1 MEFRI
6 LGPLEVLDEEQRR
19 VRLPGPKTRAL
30 LAELLINANQ
40 VVSVDR
46 LVEAVW
52 GEDAPDTAAKTLQTY
67 VLQVRK
73 AVEPGRAPGTTGE
86 ILLTRGSGYL
96 LAVQPKQVDAFRFE
110 RLVEEGRDA
119 LSASE
124 PERAAAALAAG
135 LALWRGPAL
144 ADVAGGSL
152 AQPEAIRLEELRLAA
167 LEDRIEAD
175 LAVGRRELVGELEQ
189 LVARHPLRE
198 RLWGQLMVALYRSGR
213 QADALRVFQ
222 RARAVLIEELGID
235 PGPELRRLE
244 AAVLAQD
251 PALDLHVGGTG
262 FDLPAALDL
271 SSGVFAGRAAQMAT
285 LMSAWDRA
293 TGGHGGLV
301 FVAGPMGIGKT
312 RLVAEVA
319 ARAHAAGALVLYG
332 RAVGPTSPLHPF
344 GQALEGIGCSIAS
357 VLSGN
362 GDGSPAQFGAELN
375 RFLRRRGSGRPVL
388 LALDDLD
395 RADDASL
402 EALAAMADACSS
414 SRLLVLAT
422 LGSDDGTVRS
432 LSLPEGANVVRVPPL
447 AREEVAAIA
456 AHYLGPEA
464 AEPAATLLAA
474 ATAAPLVVH
483 REAARMAR
491 SLASRRIG
499 EASERAVEAR
509 VDLRDVQRQIAG
521 GVLEL
526 QRLRAEP
533 ALKSVDADEPL
544 FPEAPRSTE
553 ACPYKGL
560 ARFEASDVVYF
571 FGREQLAAELV
582 ARVVGA
588 SVLAV
593 IGPSGS
599 GKSSLVRAGLLP
611 ALRDGL
617 VPGADRWAQVIMTP
631 GPHPGRELVRR
642 LVGRETDGVDAGS
655 LSDAVDGACAG
666 LPTGGGL
673 VLFVDQFEEVFTACR
688 DASEREA
695 FLDALVGAS
704 NRAEG
709 AVTVVVT
716 IRSDYY
722 GHFAA
727 HQELADLLAANQVL
741 VGAMSA
747 NELRRAIELPAQ
759 RAGLKLEPNLAEAM
773 VADVA
778 DEPGA
783 LPLLSTALLEAW
795 EHRRGRTL
803 ESAGYHQRGGVRGAV
818 ARLAESA
825 YAELTPAQ
833 QEPARRLLLRLAD
846 VGEGDA
852 VVRRRVTVPQLVGD
866 DPEAASVLVTL
877 TNRRL
882 LTSHDGMV
890 EVAHEALLR
899 EWPRLCAW
907 LEDDVQGRRL
917 HQHLQR
923 AANDWD
929 NSGREPSELYRGP
942 RLVAALDW
950 SASSR
955 DELSDVELAFLDESA
970 AAAEREATESR
981 RRTEQQ
987 ALANRRL
994 RLLVSGL
1001 AVVLIVALLAGGV
1014 ALVQRRN
1021 ASHQALL
1028 AESRAVAA
1036 QAVVENSLDRSLLL
1050 AREASNL
1057 DDSADT
1063 RSSLL
1068 ASLVRSPQALRVL
1081 RSGGDRLQT
1090 VALSPDGRYLA
1101 APDNYGKTFLWDT
1114 TTFERLDPPL
1124 AVSDFT
1130 ASGVAFTPDSRSLLT
1145 SAGIRNKTEGQG
1157 EIVFWD
1163 LETRTPIQHLD
1174 NGFFQFAGRIELSG
1188 DGRWLVAA
1196 GPQEVA
1202 VWDLKAEGRPR
1213 FTLPGR
1219 PATWRHIVVGDDGGL
1234 VAVAHSDGSVLIWD
1248 ARSRALLH
1256 QLEGFPG
1263 GIALS
1268 PDAATLAVSARS
1280 GTISLVDTATGTVR
1294 RTLAGHTDLLWGLDF
1309 SADGTTLASG
1319 GDDRTAIVWD
1329 VAGGTRRETLRGH
1342 TGRLLNVAWSPDS
1355 RRLYTGGLDGTVMAW
1370 QLSGDRRLGDRVAPP
1385 AGINVLPGVAG
1396 AQAWTRG
1403 IPPLAVSP
1411 DGSLQAIGDIGGTVI
1426 LRRLPGGEQVGRP
1439 MKATRSG
1446 PVVRMAFSPDG
1457 SRLAM
1462 PGADGD
1468 TTVWDVATQ
1477 TELVRLAGG
1486 HPAGFFADP
1495 WPQPGRG
1502 AVVTAAWSPDG
1513 RLVAT
1518 GGTDGRVVLWESS
1531 TGEPTGEALR
1541 ASVGDGNP
1549 GLYPGSVNE
1558 VVFSPDGRW
1567 LVAAVGAGGRGE
1579 VVAWSWPSRTLR
1591 HRFDADTRQAYAV
1604 AVAPDSRTVAS
1615 IGNDGKVRFFDLRT
1629 GKPLSGF
1636 LEGHGGPTTSAA
1648 FSPDGSILATAGS
1661 DGSPILWDVRTQK
1674 QLGAPLPGPSQ
1685 GTRMHAAF
1693 TGDGRRL
1700 IAQYF
1705 DGQTWVWDIDPS
1717 SWRDRACSIAGR
1729 NLTHDEWKKYLPDR
1743 AYRRSCEQW
1752 PAAT

>member
-6 LGPLEVLDEEQRR
+6 LGPLEVVDEEQRR

-67 VLQVRK
+67 VLQLRK

-86 ILLTRGSGYL
+86 VLLTRDSGYL
-96 LAVQPKQVDAFRFE
+96 LAVQPEQVDALRFE

-222 RARAVLIEELGID
+222 RARAVLIEELGIE

-251 PALDLHVGGTG
+251 PALDFHVGGPG

-271 SSGVFAGRAAQMAT
+271 SGGVFAGRAAQMAT

-319 ARAHAAGALVLYG
+319 AHAHAAGALVLYG

-344 GQALEGIGCSIAS
+344 GQALEGIGCSISS

-362 GDGSPAQFGAELN
+362 GDGSPAHFGAKLN
-375 RFLRRRGSGRPVL
+375 GFLRRRGSGRPVL

-402 EALAAMADACSS
+402 EALAALADAFSS
-414 SRLLVLAT
+414 SRLLVLVT
-422 LGSDDGTVRS
+422 LGSDDGTVRN

-447 AREEVAAIA
+447 SRQDVAAIA
-456 AHYLGPEA
+456 SHYLGPEA

-474 ATAAPLVVH
+474 ASAAPLVVH

-499 EASERAVEAR
+499 EASERAVGAR
-509 VDLRDVQRQIAG
+509 VDLWNVQRQIAG

-544 FPEAPRSTE
+544 FTEAPRSTE

-560 ARFEASDVVYF
+560 ARFEASDAVYF

-588 SVLAV
+588 NVLAV

-642 LVGRETDGVDAGS
+642 LVGRETDGVDAAT
-655 LSDAVDGACAG
+655 LSEAVNDACGA
-666 LPTGGGL
+666 LPAGGGL
-673 VLFVDQFEEVFTACR
+673 VVFVDQFEEVFTACR
-688 DASEREA
+688 DAAEREA

-716 IRSDYY
+716 IRSDFY

-727 HQELADLLAANQVL
+727 HQELAGLLAANQVL

-747 NELRRAIELPAQ
+747 DELRRAIELPAQ
-759 RAGLKLEPNLAEAM
+759 RAGLKLESGLAEAM

-778 DEPGA
+778 GEPGA

-795 EHRRGRTL
+795 ERRRGRTL
-803 ESAGYHQRGGVRGAV
+803 ESAGYHQLGGVRGAV

-825 YAELTPAQ
+825 FAELTLAQ
-833 QEPARRLLLRLAD
+833 QETARRLLLRLAD
-846 VGEGDA
+846 VDEADA

-866 DPEAASVLVTL
+866 DPEAAGVVVTL

-899 EWPRLCAW
+899 EWPRLRAW

-917 HQHLQR
+917 HRHLQR
-923 AANDWD
+923 AAKDWD
-929 NSGREPSELYRGP
+929 VSGREPSELYRGP

-950 SASSR
+950 AGAR
-955 DELSDVELAFLDESA
+955 REELSDVERAFLDESA
-970 AAAEREATESR
+970 AAAEREAAENRSR
-981 RRTEQQ
+981 VQ
-987 ALANRRL
+987 RL

-1014 ALVQRRN
+1014 ALVQRSN
-1021 ASHQALL
+1021 ATHQALL

-1081 RSGGDRLQT
+1081 RPSGDRLQMVAASRDGKWLAAPDEYGKT
-1090 VALSPDGRYLA
+1090 FVWDAGTLELVDPSLQISDFATSGLAFSPDSTTLITSSGVRGPPQPGALVFWDVGTHQPVGDRLAGFPQFAGVIAVSDDGRTLISGGPGGVLLWDLAAEGRPQSLLPGPFAESVAVSGDGRLVVAGSADGSVRVWDVPNRSVLRQLDGFPGALALSPDG
-1101 APDNYGKTFLWDT
+1101 T
-1114 TTFERLDPPL
+1114 
-1124 AVSDFT
+1124 
-1130 ASGVAFTPDSRSLLT
+1130 
-1145 SAGIRNKTEGQG
+1145 
-1157 EIVFWD
+1157 
-1163 LETRTPIQHLD
+1163 
-1174 NGFFQFAGRIELSG
+1174 
-1188 DGRWLVAA
+1188 
-1196 GPQEVA
+1196 
-1202 VWDLKAEGRPR
+1202 
-1213 FTLPGR
+1213 
-1219 PATWRHIVVGDDGGL
+1219 
-1234 VAVAHSDGSVLIWD
+1234 
-1248 ARSRALLH
+1248 
-1256 QLEGFPG
+1256 
-1263 GIALS
+1263 
-1268 PDAATLAVSARS
+1268 TLAVSARS
-1280 GTISLVDTATGTVR
+1280 GSISLFDVAGGPPR
-1294 RTLAGHTDLLWGLDF
+1294 RVLAGHTDFVRGLTF
-1309 SADGTTLASG
+1309 SVDGTMLASG
-1319 GDDRTAIVWD
+1319 GVDQTAIVWD
-1329 VAGGTRRETLRGH
+1329 VAGGARRETLRGH
-1342 TGRLLNVAWSPDS
+1342 TSRIFGTAFSPDG
-1355 RRLYTGGLDGTVMAW
+1355 RRLYTSGLDGTVIVW
-1370 QLSGDRRLGDRVAPP
+1370 DLGGGGGLANRVAPP
-1385 AGINVLPGVAG
+1385 AAVAQVRSFTG
-1396 AQAWTRG
+1396 NPAQA
-1403 IPPLAVSP
+1403 LSP
-1411 DGSLQAIGDIGGTVI
+1411 DGHLFAVTDDTGAVTV
-1426 LRRLPGGEQVGRP
+1426 RRVPGGEPVG
-1439 MKATRSG
+1439 SG
-1446 PVVRMAFSPDG
+1446 LTGPGAPAGRMAFSPDG
-1457 SRLAM
+1457 SVLAV
-1462 PGADGD
+1462 PGFDGD
-1468 TTVWDVATQ
+1468 TVLWNVGSGQVAARLRDGHRGHVY
-1477 TELVRLAGG
+1477 TEGWSGG
-1486 HPAGFFADP
+1486 GEWRD
-1495 WPQPGRG
+1495 
-1502 AVVTAAWSPDG
+1502 AVYAAAWSPDG

-1518 GGTDGRVVLWESS
+1518 GGRDGRVVIWDAA
-1531 TGEPTGEALR
+1531 TGAISGPPLR
-1541 ASVGDGNP
+1541 ASAGDG
-1549 GLYPGSVNE
+1549 GAELYPGAVNNVTFSADGRWLAASVGATGHGE
-1558 VVFSPDGRW
+1558 VVLWSLPARMLEHRLPADARRAFTAAFTPDGRILASGGGEGKIRFWDTETGKPLSSLLDGHGAPVQSSAFSPDGRM
-1567 LVAAVGAGGRGE
+1567 LA
-1579 VVAWSWPSRTLR
+1579 
-1591 HRFDADTRQAYAV
+1591 
-1604 AVAPDSRTVAS
+1604 TVA
-1615 IGNDGKVRFFDLRT
+1615 NDGNT
-1629 GKPLSGF
+1629 
-1636 LEGHGGPTTSAA
+1636 
-1648 FSPDGSILATAGS
+1648 
-1661 DGSPILWDVRTQK
+1661 ILWDVRARK
-1674 QLGAPLPGPSQ
+1674 RLGSPLSGPSSPMSVTFAP
-1685 GTRMHAAF
+1685 GGRHLFAAY
-1693 TGDGRRL
+1693 GL
-1700 IAQYF
+1700 
-1705 DGQTWVWDIDPS
+1705 DGQVLQWDVDPA
-1717 SWRDRACSIAGR
+1717 SWRERACSIAGR
-1729 NLTHDEWKKYLPDR
+1729 NLTQDEWERFLPDR
-1743 AYRRSCEQW
+1743 PYRRTCEQR
-1752 PAAT
+1752 PPGT

>member
-6 LGPLEVLDEEQRR
+6 LGPLEVVDEEQRR

-67 VLQVRK
+67 VLQLRK

-86 ILLTRGSGYL
+86 ILLTREAGYL
-96 LAVQPKQVDAFRFE
+96 LAVRPEQVDALRFQC
-110 RLVEEGRDA
+110 LVEEGREA

-124 PERAAAALAAG
+124 PDRAAAVLAEALG
-135 LALWRGPAL
+135 LWRGPAL
-144 ADVAGGSL
+144 ADVAGESFAL
-152 AQPEAIRLEELRLAA
+152 PEAVRLEELRLAA

-175 LAVGRRELVGELEQ
+175 LAVGRREVVGELEH

-198 RLWGQLMVALYRSGR
+198 RLWGQLMLALYRSGR

-222 RARAVLIEELGID
+222 RARAVLIEELGIE

-251 PALDLHVGGTG
+251 PALDFQVGGAG
-262 FDLPAALDL
+262 LDLPVALDL
-271 SSGVFAGRAAQMAT
+271 SGGVFAGRAPQMAT
-285 LMSAWDRA
+285 LMSAWDMA

-319 ARAHAAGALVLYG
+319 MHAHAAGALVLYG
-332 RAVGPTSPLHPF
+332 RAVGPTRPLHPF

-357 VLSGN
+357 VLGGN
-362 GDGSPAQFGAELN
+362 GDGSPAQFGAALN
-375 RFLRRRGSGRPVL
+375 GFLRRRGSGRPVL

-402 EALAAMADACSS
+402 EALAALVDACSS
-414 SRLLVLAT
+414 TRLLVVAT
-422 LGSDDGTVRS
+422 LGSDDGTVKG

-447 AREEVAAIA
+447 AREDVAAIA

-464 AEPAATLLAA
+464 AEPATTLLAA
-474 ATAAPLVVH
+474 ASAAPLVVH

-499 EASERAVEAR
+499 EASERAVGAR

-533 ALKSVDADEPL
+533 ALKSVDGDEQASL
-544 FPEAPRSTE
+544 TELPRPTE

-560 ARFEASDVVYF
+560 ARFEASDAVYF

-642 LVGRETDGVDAGS
+642 LVGRETDGVDAAT
-655 LSDAVDGACAG
+655 LSDAVDDARAA
-666 LPTGGGL
+666 LPAGGGL

-688 DASEREA
+688 DAAEREA

-741 VGAMSA
+741 VGAMYDD
-747 NELRRAIELPAQ
+747 ELLRAIELPAQ
-759 RAGLKLEPNLAEAM
+759 RAGLKVEPGLAEAM

-778 DEPGA
+778 GEPGA

-803 ESAGYHQRGGVRGAV
+803 ERAGYHQRGGVRGAV

-825 YAELTPAQ
+825 YAEFTPVQ
-833 QEPARRLLLRLAD
+833 QETARRLLLRLAD

-852 VVRRRVTVPQLVGD
+852 IVRRRVTVPQLVGD
-866 DPEAASVLVTL
+866 DPDASSVLVTL

-890 EVAHEALLR
+890 ELAHEALLR
-899 EWPRLCAW
+899 EWPRLRAW

-917 HQHLQR
+917 HRHLQR

-929 NSGREPSELYRGP
+929 VSGREPSELYRGP

-950 SASSR
+950 SASRR
-955 DELSDVELAFLDESA
+955 DKLSDVQLAFLDEGA
-970 AAAEREATESR
+970 AAAEREAAEHR

-987 ALANRRL
+987 AIANRRL
-994 RLLVSGL
+994 RLLVGGL
-1001 AVVLIVALLAGGV
+1001 AVVLILALLAGGV
-1014 ALVQRRN
+1014 AVVQRSN
-1021 ASHQALL
+1021 ANHQALL

-1036 QAVVENSLDRSLLL
+1036 QAGVENSLDRSLLL

-1068 ASLVRSPQALRVL
+1068 ASLARSPQALRVL
-1081 RSGGDRLQT
+1081 RPSGDRLQMVAASRDGKWLAAPDEYGKT
-1090 VALSPDGRYLA
+1090 FVWDARTLEPVGPPLQISDFATSGLAFSPDSATLITSSGVRGPPQPGALVFWDVGTHQPVGDRLAGFPQFAGVIAVSEDGRTLVSGGPGGVLLWDLAAEGRPQSLLPGPFAESVAVSGDGRLVVAGSADGSVRVWDVPNRSVLRQLDGFPGALALSPDG
-1101 APDNYGKTFLWDT
+1101 
-1114 TTFERLDPPL
+1114 
-1124 AVSDFT
+1124 
-1130 ASGVAFTPDSRSLLT
+1130 T
-1145 SAGIRNKTEGQG
+1145 S
-1157 EIVFWD
+1157 
-1163 LETRTPIQHLD
+1163 
-1174 NGFFQFAGRIELSG
+1174 
-1188 DGRWLVAA
+1188 
-1196 GPQEVA
+1196 
-1202 VWDLKAEGRPR
+1202 
-1213 FTLPGR
+1213 
-1219 PATWRHIVVGDDGGL
+1219 
-1234 VAVAHSDGSVLIWD
+1234 
-1248 ARSRALLH
+1248 
-1256 QLEGFPG
+1256 
-1263 GIALS
+1263 
-1268 PDAATLAVSARS
+1268 LAVSARS
-1280 GTISLVDTATGTVR
+1280 GSISLFDVAGGPPR
-1294 RTLAGHTDLLWGLDF
+1294 RVLAGHTEIVRGLTF
-1309 SADGTTLASG
+1309 SVDGTMLASG
-1319 GDDRTAIVWD
+1319 SVDRTAIVWD
-1329 VAGGTRRETLRGH
+1329 VAGGARRETLRGH
-1342 TGRLLNVAWSPDS
+1342 TGRIFGTAFSPDG
-1355 RRLYTGGLDGTVMAW
+1355 RRLYTSGLDGTVIVW
-1370 QLSGDRRLGDRVAPP
+1370 DLGGGGGLANRVAP
-1385 AGINVLPGVAG
+1385 AAAAAQFRTNTGNPG
-1396 AQAWTRG
+1396 QA
-1403 IPPLAVSP
+1403 LSP
-1411 DGSLQAIGDIGGTVI
+1411 DGQFFAVTDGTGAVTI
-1426 LRRLPGGEQVGRP
+1426 RRVPGGEPVG
-1439 MKATRSG
+1439 SG
-1446 PVVRMAFSPDG
+1446 LAGPGAPAGRMAFNPDG
-1457 SRLAM
+1457 SVLAV
-1462 PGADGD
+1462 PGFDGD
-1468 TTVWDVATQ
+1468 TVLWNVGSGQVAARLRDGHRGHVY
-1477 TELVRLAGG
+1477 TEG
-1486 HPAGFFADP
+1486 
-1495 WPQPGRG
+1495 WPREWRE
-1502 AVVTAAWSPDG
+1502 AVYAAAWSPDG

-1518 GGTDGRVVLWESS
+1518 GGRDGRVVIWDAA
-1531 TGEPTGEALR
+1531 TGAISGPPLR
-1541 ASVGDGNP
+1541 ASAGDG
-1549 GLYPGSVNE
+1549 GAELYPGAVNNVTFSVDGRWLAASVGATGTGE
-1558 VVFSPDGRW
+1558 VVVWSLPSRTLEHRLTADTRRAFTAAFAPDGRTLATGGGDGKIRFWDLETGKPLSSFLEGHGAPVQSSAFSPDGRM
-1567 LVAAVGAGGRGE
+1567 LA
-1579 VVAWSWPSRTLR
+1579 
-1591 HRFDADTRQAYAV
+1591 
-1604 AVAPDSRTVAS
+1604 TVAS
-1615 IGNDGKVRFFDLRT
+1615 DGNT
-1629 GKPLSGF
+1629 
-1636 LEGHGGPTTSAA
+1636 
-1648 FSPDGSILATAGS
+1648 
-1661 DGSPILWDVRTQK
+1661 ILWDVRARK
-1674 QLGAPLPGPSQ
+1674 RLGSPLSGPAGNGTMSVTFAP
-1685 GTRMHAAF
+1685 
-1693 TGDGRRL
+1693 DGRHL
-1700 IAQYF
+1700 FAAYGD
-1705 DGQTWVWDIDPS
+1705 DGQVLRWDIDPA
-1717 SWRDRACSIAGR
+1717 SWRERACSIAGR
-1729 NLTHDEWKKYLPDR
+1729 NLTQDEWERFLPDR
-1743 AYRRSCEQW
+1743 PYRRTCDQR
-1752 PAAT
+1752 PAGT

>member
-6 LGPLEVLDEEQRR
+6 LGPLEVVDDEQRR
-19 VRLPGPKTRAL
+19 IRLPGPKTRAL

-52 GEDAPDTAAKTLQTY
+52 GEDAPETAAKTLQTY
-67 VLQVRK
+67 VLQLRK

-86 ILLTRGSGYL
+86 VLLTRDSGYL
-96 LAVQPKQVDAFRFE
+96 LAVQPEQVDALRFQC
-110 RLVEEGRDA
+110 LVEEGREA

-144 ADVAGGSL
+144 ADVASGSL

-213 QADALRVFQ
+213 QADALRAFQ
-222 RARAVLIEELGID
+222 RARAVLIDELGIE

-251 PALDLHVGGTG
+251 PALDFHVGGPD

-271 SSGVFAGRAAQMAT
+271 SGGVFAGRAPQMAT

-293 TGGHGGLV
+293 TGGQGGLV

-319 ARAHAAGALVLYG
+319 AHAHAAGALVLYG
-332 RAVGPTSPLHPF
+332 RAVGPTSSLHPF

-402 EALAAMADACSS
+402 EALAALADACSS

-422 LGSDDGTVRS
+422 LGSDDGTVKG

-447 AREEVAAIA
+447 AREDVAAIA
-456 AHYLGPEA
+456 AHYLGAEA

-474 ATAAPLVVH
+474 ASAAPLVVH

-499 EASERAVEAR
+499 EASERAVGAR
-509 VDLRDVQRQIAG
+509 VDLRDVQSRIAG

-533 ALKSVDADEPL
+533 ALRSVDADKPAS
-544 FPEAPRSTE
+544 PAGTPRATD

-560 ARFEASDVVYF
+560 ARFDASDAVYF

-617 VPGADRWAQVIMTP
+617 VPGADRWTQVIMTP

-642 LVGRETDGVDAGS
+642 LVGRETDGFDARS
-655 LSDAVDGACAG
+655 LSDAVDDACAA
-666 LPTGGGL
+666 LPAGGGL

-688 DASEREA
+688 NAAEREA

-727 HQELADLLAANQVL
+727 HHELADLLAANQVL
-741 VGAMSA
+741 VGAMSDD
-747 NELRRAIELPAQ
+747 ELRRAIELPAQ
-759 RAGLKLEPNLAEAM
+759 RSGLKLEPGLAEAM

-778 DEPGA
+778 GEPGA

-803 ESAGYHQRGGVRGAV
+803 ETAGYHQRGGVRGAV

-825 YAELTPAQ
+825 FAELTPAQ
-833 QEPARRLLLRLAD
+833 QETARRLLLRLAE
-846 VGEGDA
+846 VGDGDFA
-852 VVRRRVTVPQLVGD
+852 VRRRVTVPQLVGD
-866 DPEAASVLVTL
+866 DPEGPSVLVTL

-899 EWPRLCAW
+899 EWPRLRSW

-917 HQHLQR
+917 QQHLQR
-923 AANDWD
+923 AAKDWEG
-929 NSGREPSELYRGP
+929 SGRERSELYRGP

-950 SASSR
+950 SAAR
-955 DELSDVELAFLDESA
+955 GDELSNLERVFLGESA
-970 AAAEREATESR
+970 TAAEREAAENRSR
-981 RRTEQQ
+981 VQ
-987 ALANRRL
+987 RL

-1001 AVVLIVALLAGGV
+1001 AVVLILALLAGGV
-1014 ALVQRRN
+1014 ALVQRSS
-1021 ASHQALL
+1021 ATHQALL
-1028 AESRAVAA
+1028 AEARAVAA

-1068 ASLVRSPQALRVL
+1068 ASLVRSPQVLRVL

-1090 VALSPDGRYLA
+1090 LALSPDGRYLA

-1124 AVSDFT
+1124 AVSDFS
-1130 ASGVAFTPDSRSLLT
+1130 ASGVAFTPDSRTLLT
-1145 SAGIRNKTEGQG
+1145 SAGIRNESEGQG

-1163 LETRTPIQHLD
+1163 LETRKPVQHLD
-1174 NGFFQFAGRIELSG
+1174 NGFFQSAGRIGLSA
-1188 DGRWLVAA
+1188 DGRTLMA
-1196 GPQEVA
+1196 GGPAEVA
-1202 VWDLKAEGRPR
+1202 VWDLEAAGQPR
-1213 FTLPGR
+1213 LSLPARTVPGR
-1219 PATWRHIVVGDDGGL
+1219 DGAVSDDGRF
-1234 VAVAHSDGSVLIWD
+1234 VAASYSDGGVLIWD
-1248 ARSRALLH
+1248 ARSGTLLR

-1263 GIALS
+1263 AVAFS
-1268 PDAATLAVSARS
+1268 PDATTLAVAARS
-1280 GTISLVDTATGTVR
+1280 GTISLVDIATGTVR
-1294 RTLAGHTDLLWGLDF
+1294 RTLAGHTDVLWGLDF

-1329 VAGGTRRETLRGH
+1329 VASGARRETLRGH
-1342 TGRLLNVAWSPDS
+1342 TGRLLGVALSPDS

-1370 QLSGDRRLGDRVAPP
+1370 QLSGDRRLGDRVAPL
-1385 AGINVLPGVAG
+1385 AGINVLSGGAG
-1396 AQAWTRG
+1396 AQPWTRG

-1411 DGSLQAIGDIGGTVI
+1411 DGRLQAIGDIDGTVI

-1439 MKATRSG
+1439 MKATRGG

-1468 TTVWDVATQ
+1468 TTVWDVETQ
-1477 TELVRLAGG
+1477 TELVRLRGG

-1495 WPQPGRG
+1495 WPQAGRG
-1502 AVVTAAWSPDG
+1502 AVITAAWSPDG
-1513 RLVAT
+1513 RLLAT
-1518 GGTDGRVVLWESS
+1518 GGADGRVVVWDPSNGQPS
-1531 TGEPTGEALR
+1531 GEALR

-1558 VVFSPDGRW
+1558 VSFSADGRW
-1567 LVAAVGAGGRGE
+1567 LLAAVGAGGRGE

-1591 HRFDADTRQAYAV
+1591 HRFDADTRQVYAV
-1604 AVAPDSRTVAS
+1604 AVDPNSRTVAS
-1615 IGNDGKVRFFDLRT
+1615 IGNDGKLRFFDLRT

-1636 LEGHGGPTTSAA
+1636 LEGHGGPTSSAA
-1648 FSPDGSILATAGS
+1648 FSPDGTMLATGGS
-1661 DGSPILWDVRTQK
+1661 DGSPILWDVRTRK

-1685 GTRMHAAF
+1685 GTRMHVVF
-1693 TGDGRRL
+1693 RPDGRHL

-1705 DGQTWVWDIDPS
+1705 DGQTFEWDVNPA
-1717 SWRDRACSIAGR
+1717 SWRDRACAVAGR
-1729 NLTHDEWKKYLPDR
+1729 NLTKDEWDKFLPDR
-1743 AYRRSCEQW
+1743 AYRRTCEEW
-1752 PAAT
+1752 PAGT